1 MSKRCWR
8 RWSMMTN
15 NASDIQIHLDLAVEH
30 LNEAIWM
37 GKIPGAQLAVFTD
50 GKSYYRETGN
60 VSGFGA
66 SAQVDRST
74 LYDVASL
81 TKVVVTTTLTLI
93 AIQDG
98 KLDLNDTVKQYIPA
112 FRHPHVTIRHLLTHT
127 SGLCADDKR
136 YRAVSEK
143 AGMLAFILKKDLD
156 FQAGTRVEYT
166 DFGYILLGFI
176 LETIY
181 TDLEFAAISKI
192 FAPLGMKGS
201 CFNPFSKGLGGRCAP
216 IEIQAERGIIQGSV
230 HDGKGFRMGGVSG
243 NAGLFSNACDL
254 LKFAVSFLS
263 EPSPIFTKETMALLK
278 TNQTEGLNLR
288 RTYGWQVS
296 DPGVCHFGNLASDHV
311 LFHTGFTG
319 VSIYIDFDRKVA
331 IVLLTNR
338 FLPDV
343 DNLSIRAIRTKV
355 HDEILSSYPIIK

>member
-1 MSKRCWR
+1 
-8 RWSMMTN
+8 MMTSN
-15 NASDIQIHLDLAVEH
+15 VADLQTHLDKAVEW
-30 LNEAIWM
+30 LNEAIQT
-37 GKIPGAQLAVFTD
+37 GKIPGAQLAVFSE
-50 GKSYYRETGN
+50 GRSYFRETGN
-60 VSGFGA
+60 ISGFGA
-66 SAQVDRST
+66 SAQVDRNT

-98 KLDLNDTVKQYIPA
+98 KLDPSDKVVRYIPA
-112 FRHPHVTIRHLLTHT
+112 FRHPNVTIRHLLTHT
-127 SGLCADDKR
+127 SGLCADDKK
-136 YRAVSEK
+136 YRAVSDK

-156 FQAGTRVEYT
+156 FQAGTHVEYT

-181 TDLEFAAISKI
+181 TDLEYAAITKI

-216 IEIQAERGIIQGSV
+216 TEIQTERGIIQGSV

-243 NAGLFSNACDL
+243 NAGLFSNASDL
-254 LKFAVSFLS
+254 LKFASSFLS
-263 EPSPIFTKETMALLK
+263 EPSPILSKETIDLLK

-296 DPGVCHFGNLASDHV
+296 DPGVCHFGNLAGEHV

-319 VSIYIDFDRKVA
+319 ASIYIDFDRKMA
-331 IVLLTNR
+331 IVLLSNR

-343 DNLSIRAIRTKV
+343 DNVAIRDIRTKV
-355 HDEILSSYPIIK
+355 HDEILSGHPINQ